1 MYHLSTQNTTSQGL
15 ETYLKTLK
23 AEIPGNHGTPGAAGF
38 KKHNKYR
45 ETPIWQCR
53 ESGFRAHQNLPC
65 LLTSLGLDYN
75 SQNPLAESEERGNSS
90 QAAMAEEVERK
101 PLLEMVQA
109 DGMDGNC
116 VTFVLHDEDHTLGNS
131 LRYMIMKNSEVEF
144 CGYSI
149 THPSESKINFRI
161 QTRGGLLAIEPFRR
175 GLTELVDVCQ
185 HVLSKFEASI
195 KEYRAQREEEMD

>member
-1 MYHLSTQNTTSQGL
+1 VFSSPDLGRDIQGL
-15 ETYLKTLK
+15 IT
-23 AEIPGNHGTPGAAGF
+23 
-38 KKHNKYR
+38 
-45 ETPIWQCR
+45 
-53 ESGFRAHQNLPC
+53 
-65 LLTSLGLDYN
+65 
-75 SQNPLAESEERGNSS
+75 
-90 QAAMAEEVERK
+90 MAEEVERK
-101 PLLEMVQA
+101 PMLEMA
-109 DGMDGNC
+109 DGTDGNC

-195 KEYRAQREEEMD
+195 KEYKTQREEEMD

>member
-1 MYHLSTQNTTSQGL
+1 MTDTLEDHICTVSIEGRTISNLRFADDIDGLAGSEDELANLVKRLDETSAKYGM
-15 ETYLKTLK
+15 EINAEKTK
-23 AEIPGNHGTPGAAGF
+23 
-38 KKHNKYR
+38 
-45 ETPIWQCR
+45 
-53 ESGFRAHQNLPC
+53 
-65 LLTSLGLDYN
+65 
-75 SQNPLAESEERGNSS
+75 
-90 QAAMAEEVERK
+90 
-101 PLLEMVQA
+101 VQA
-109 DGMDGNC
+109 DETDGNC

-131 LRYMIMKNSEVEF
+131 LRYMIMKN
-144 CGYSI
+144 I

>member
-1 MYHLSTQNTTSQGL
+1 MREVSPIGITWLHERFDSGTVVLVQL
-15 ETYLKTLK
+15 CRCTL
-23 AEIPGNHGTPGAAGF
+23 
-38 KKHNKYR
+38 
-45 ETPIWQCR
+45 
-53 ESGFRAHQNLPC
+53 
-65 LLTSLGLDYN
+65 
-75 SQNPLAESEERGNSS
+75 
-90 QAAMAEEVERK
+90 
-101 PLLEMVQA
+101 VQA
-109 DGMDGNC
+109 DGTDGNC

-185 HVLSKFEASI
+185 HVLSKFEEKVSRTFFSNGSSPPTSSGCPLQPQLPLFLAH
-195 KEYRAQREEEMD
+195 

>member
-1 MYHLSTQNTTSQGL
+1 M
-15 ETYLKTLK
+15 
-23 AEIPGNHGTPGAAGF
+23 
-38 KKHNKYR
+38 
-45 ETPIWQCR
+45 
-53 ESGFRAHQNLPC
+53 
-65 LLTSLGLDYN
+65 LLHGLDYN
-75 SQNPLAESEERGNSS
+75 SQNPLAESEEGGNSF
-90 QAAMAEEVERK
+90 QAAMAEGAERK

-109 DGMDGNC
+109 DGTDGNC